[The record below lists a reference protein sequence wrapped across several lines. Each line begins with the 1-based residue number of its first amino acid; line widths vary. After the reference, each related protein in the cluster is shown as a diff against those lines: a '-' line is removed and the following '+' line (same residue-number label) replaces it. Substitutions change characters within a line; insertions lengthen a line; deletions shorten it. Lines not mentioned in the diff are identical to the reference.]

1 MPVEVGKPVE
11 GGKPVKELH
20 LNAYAKVNLT
30 LNVVGAR
37 SDGYHEIESVMHTI
51 ALHDSITLREAGTG
65 VEVLVTNSEVPNDHR
80 NLVVRA
86 AQLLRDAFAVK
97 REDVRDVGRLLRNVF
112 EDLITAAHPLVGD
125 VKKRILRGEAYGA
138 ALSGTGPTVFGLMAN
153 EAAARKVAEELQAL
167 PEVDVQVTRTFAEE
181 R

>member
-1 MPVEVGKPVE
+1 M
-11 GGKPVKELH
+11 
-20 LNAYAKVNLT
+20 A
-30 LNVVGAR
+30 
-37 SDGYHEIESVMHTI
+37 D
-51 ALHDSITLREAGTG
+51 
-65 VEVLVTNSEVPNDHR
+65 
-80 NLVVRA
+80 
-86 AQLLRDAFAVK
+86 AVK